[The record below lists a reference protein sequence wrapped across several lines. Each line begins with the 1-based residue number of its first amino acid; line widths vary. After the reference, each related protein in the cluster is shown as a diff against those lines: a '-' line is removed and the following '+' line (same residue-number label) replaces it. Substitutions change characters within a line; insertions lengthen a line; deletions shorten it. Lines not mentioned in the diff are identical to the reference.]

1 MTDIAGLLASAGLQV
16 RELEWEQGEG
26 NYAGQEVWSAGD
38 PWLFWIVKNPDADYV
53 WCETLN
59 IEGFFPASPVRGSY
73 ATLGEAKDA
82 AQADFT
88 ARILSALSSGDA
100 S

>member
-1 MTDIAGLLASAGLQV
+1 MTDIAGPRV
-16 RELEWEQGEG
+16 RELEWEPEGGDHGVYADNGFGELYFAYDDG
-26 NYAGQEVWSAGD
+26 GWSFRSDHQHAEGQT
-38 PWLFWIVKNPDADYV
+38 LDA
-53 WCETLN
+53 
-59 IEGFFPASPVRGSY
+59 
-73 ATLGEAKDA
+73 AKAA